1 MTQPVSKPS
10 DIAKSPT
17 CDVPADLAAAGE
29 LFQRH
34 RLRLEKMVR
43 LRMDRRLT
51 SRVDPLDVLQD
62 TWLDCERR
70 FAEYSAI
77 PTMPFFHW
85 LRFLTAQ
92 RLVDLHR
99 KHLGAAMRDAG
110 QEVLLNAGALPAASS
125 MSLAEHLMGRL
136 TSTSRVA
143 HRAEIQIRVQEALNS
158 MEPMDRE
165 VLALRHF
172 EMLTNEETAHIL
184 GLRMLH

>member
-1 MTQPVSKPS
+1 
-10 DIAKSPT
+10 
-17 CDVPADLAAAGE
+17 
-29 LFQRH
+29 
-34 RLRLEKMVR
+34 
-43 LRMDRRLT
+43 
-51 SRVDPLDVLQD
+51 
-62 TWLDCERR
+62 
-70 FAEYSAI
+70 
-77 PTMPFFHW
+77 
-85 LRFLTAQ
+85 
-92 RLVDLHR
+92 
-99 KHLGAAMRDAG
+99 MRDAG